1 MSEETQNSQN
11 GLGAIIE
18 RRFNRRGLLGG
29 LFKSIPAV
37 TLMGAQASALEVSG
51 LSAEAAIDAAKEA
64 AKDSRITFTP
74 ISLSRE
80 DAINV
85 PSGYKVGVLVSCLR

>member
-51 LSAEAAIDAAKEA
+51 LSAEAAIDAAK
-64 AKDSRITFTP
+64 DSRITFTP